1 MGGRSLLQGIFLTQG
16 SNPDLQHYR
25 PILYHLS
32 HQRSPMEHY
41 STLKRNELSSHR
53 ETWRKFKCWWLS
65 DRNLSAR
72 GYTLW
77 SQPHDIL
84 EKAKLRRQHRGGWWP
99 GTGAGPRWVST
110 EDFQGRRTT
119 PYDAVMDTRTTHS
132 VQHQSEPCCELWT
145 LGDDG
150 VNVDATLV

>member
-1 MGGRSLLQGIFLTQG
+1 MSCQAIER
-16 SNPDLQHYR
+16 
-25 PILYHLS
+25 
-32 HQRSPMEHY
+32 
-41 STLKRNELSSHR
+41 
-53 ETWRKFKCWWLS
+53 
-65 DRNLSAR
+65 
-72 GYTLW
+72 
-77 SQPHDIL
+77 
-84 EKAKLRRQHRGGWWP
+84 RGGNLNVDDWTTETCLQEVTHCDPNHTTSWKRQNSEDSTEA
-99 GTGAGPRWVST
+99 GGGQGLGQGPRWVST